1 MAYMFN
7 KLTALGTGTGVP
19 FAYFTSTQDWLIIG
33 VIVLVLFG
41 GSKIPQ
47 LAKGMGEG
55 IREFKKSING
65 EETPAAP
72 APDKPKTDA

>member
-1 MAYMFN
+1 M
-7 KLTALGTGTGVP
+7 LTETFTGT
-19 FAYFTSTQDWLIIG
+19 FAYFGSTQDWLIVG

-55 IREFKKSING
+55 IREFKKSVEGTG
-65 EETPAAP
+65 EETPP
-72 APDKPKTDA
+72 GPKEEKESTEGNKA

>member
-1 MAYMFN
+1 MGNELSA
-7 KLTALGTGTGVP
+7 VP

-55 IREFKKSING
+55 IREFKKSISG
-65 EETPAAP
+65 EETPTTPTAETP
-72 APDKPKTDA
+72 TTPKADV